1 MPEGS
6 SVQQRRPKNLVL
18 ILAREFASKLATP
31 TFVNDAEGTL
41 VYYNEPAEVVLGRT
55 FAEAGEM
62 PAEQWSSIFAVER
75 PDGSPMPLEEI
86 PGGIALL
93 QRRPAHTVLRMTGLD
108 GIPRE
113 LSVTAFPLL
122 AHRDELVGVVN
133 IFWEA

>member
-41 VYYNEPAEVVLGRT
+41 VYYNEPAEVVLGRS

-62 PAEQWSSIFAVER
+62 PAEQWSSLFSVER
-75 PDGSPMPLEEI
+75 PDGTTMPLEEI
-86 PGGIALL
+86 PGGIAMIE
-93 QRRPAHTVLRMTGLD
+93 RRPAHRELRMTGLD
-108 GIPRE
+108 GVRRD

-122 AHRDELVGVVN
+122 AHTDE
-133 IFWEA
+133 

>member
-1 MPEGS
+1 MGDGP
-6 SVQQRRPKNLVL
+6 SVQRRPKNLVL

-41 VYYNEPAEVVLGRT
+41 VYYNEPAEVVLGRS

-62 PAEQWSSIFAVER
+62 PAEQWSSMFSVER
-75 PDGSPMPLEEI
+75 LDGSPMPLEEI

-93 QRRPAHTVLRMTGLD
+93 QHRPAHASLRMIGLD
-108 GIPRE
+108 GVRRE

-122 AHRDELVGVVN
+122 AHKDELVGVVN

>member
-1 MPEGS
+1 MRHEP

-31 TFVNDAEGTL
+31 AFVNDAEGTL
-41 VYYNEPAEVVLGRT
+41 VYYNEPAEVVLGRS

-62 PAEQWSSIFAVER
+62 PAEQWSALFSVER
-75 PDGSPMPLEEI
+75 PDGTPMPLEEI
-86 PGGIALL
+86 PGGIAMIE
-93 QRRPAHTVLRMTGLD
+93 RRPAHTALRMTGLD
-108 GIPRE
+108 GVRRD

>member
-1 MPEGS
+1 MPEGA

-31 TFVNDAEGTL
+31 AFVNDAEGTL

-62 PAEQWSSIFAVER
+62 PAEQWSQLFSVER
-75 PDGSPMPLEEI
+75 PDGTSMPLAEI
-86 PGGIALL
+86 PGGIAMLE
-93 QRRPAHTVLRMTGLD
+93 QRPAHRQLRMTGLD
-108 GIPRE
+108 GVRRE

-122 AHRDELVGVVN
+122 AHKDELVGVVN

>member
-1 MPEGS
+1 MPDGP
-6 SVQQRRPKNLVL
+6 SVQRRPKNLVL

-41 VYYNEPAEVVLGRT
+41 VYYNEPAEAVLGRS

-62 PAEQWSSIFAVER
+62 PAEQWSSLFSVER
-75 PDGSPMPLEEI
+75 PDGSPMPLDEI

-93 QRRPAHTVLRMTGLD
+93 QQKPAHASLRMTGLD
-108 GIPRE
+108 GVPHE

-122 AHRDELVGVVN
+122 THKDELVGVVN

>member
-1 MPEGS
+1 M
-6 SVQQRRPKNLVL
+6 
-18 ILAREFASKLATP
+18 
-31 TFVNDAEGTL
+31 NDAEGTL
-41 VYYNEPAEVVLGRT
+41 VYYNEPAEDVLGRS

-62 PAEQWSSIFAVER
+62 PAEQWSSLFSVER

-93 QRRPAHTVLRMTGLD
+93 QQKPAHTSLRMTGLD
-108 GIPRE
+108 GVPHE

-122 AHRDELVGVVN
+122 THKDELVGVVN

>member
-1 MPEGS
+1 MGDGP
-6 SVQQRRPKNLVL
+6 SVQRRPKNLVL

-41 VYYNEPAEVVLGRT
+41 VYYNEPAEDVLGRS

-62 PAEQWSSIFAVER
+62 PADQWSSLFAVER
-75 PDGSPMPLEEI
+75 LDGSPMPLEEI

-93 QRRPAHTVLRMTGLD
+93 QQKPAHASLRMTGLD
-108 GIPRE
+108 GVPHE

-122 AHRDELVGVVN
+122 THKDELVGVVN